1 MRRVCLAALLLVGC
15 ASTSPMPEGG
25 PKISNMR
32 FEGLKIQDNIYVPS
46 SEFGRDYTILVDFE
60 SQAPIKRVLLQTR
73 WVDVTVSRVL
83 ERAFEV
89 VPPGATKGTLRIP
102 SRILTDRRG
111 RDTDWWVEDANGR
124 VSNKL
129 IQRVVIR
136 D

>member
-1 MRRVCLAALLLVGC
+1 M
-15 ASTSPMPEGG
+15 
-25 PKISNMR
+25 KR
-32 FEGLKIQDNIYVPS
+32 FGGLKIQDNIYVPS

-60 SQAPIKRVLLQTR
+60 GQATIKRALLQTR
-73 WVDVTVSRVL
+73 WVDGTVSRVL
-83 ERAFEV
+83 ERTFEV
-89 VPPGATKGTLRIP
+89 VPPGGTKGTLRIL

-111 RDTDWWVEDANGR
+111 RDTDWWVEDVNGR